1 MIDKDDFVE
10 WCQVHQNFYG
20 TSKSQIKDIMNE
32 GLIPLLDIDIQ
43 GTIKFVKAFPETRTL
58 FIVPPSIDE
67 IERRLIA
74 RGTETEQ
81 SLKTRVKNASSEI
94 KAGIQTDDESF
105 LIGYRMI
112 NKNLEDA
119 KNIFMAFFEN
129 LYENELV

>member
-112 NKNLEDA
+112 NNNLEDA

>member
-81 SLKTRVKNASSEI
+81 SLQTRVKNASSEI

>member
-1 MIDKDDFVE
+1 MEYAVVPRLSD
-10 WCQVHQNFYG
+10 
-20 TSKSQIKDIMNE
+20 
-32 GLIPLLDIDIQ
+32 GLGNRLFQYAVALGLAKKWNRPV
-43 GTIKFVKAFPETRTL
+43 KFVKAFPETRTL

-112 NKNLEDA
+112 NNNLKDA
-119 KNIFMAFFEN
+119 QKLFMAFFEN
-129 LYENELV
+129 LYEDELIKTN

>member
-81 SLKTRVKNASSEI
+81 SLQTRVKNASSEI
-94 KAGIQTDDESF
+94 KAGI
-105 LIGYRMI
+105 
-112 NKNLEDA
+112 
-119 KNIFMAFFEN
+119 
-129 LYENELV
+129 